1 MSKKIVD
8 EYQDEL
14 KKNINK
20 ALESKK
26 YNAKITPMQQKFID
40 TYCSRYGEWS
50 ATACA
55 IHAGYD
61 RKSAHTRASEL
72 LDWKRHPDI
81 AIEIQGRLAGL
92 REAWDITRDKHLA
105 MLTKIRD
112 EARTKGQYGV
122 VAKCEHLRGLVAG
135 LYIERN
141 LVLKADLSEK
151 EIEDK
156 MRTIFPTKEA
166 FKQSQENLLK
176 DLFPDPDD
184 KEDT

>member
-1 MSKKIVD
+1 
-8 EYQDEL
+8 
-14 KKNINK
+14 
-20 ALESKK
+20 
-26 YNAKITPMQQKFID
+26 
-40 TYCSRYGEWS
+40 
-50 ATACA
+50 
-55 IHAGYD
+55 
-61 RKSAHTRASEL
+61 
-72 LDWKRHPDI
+72 
-81 AIEIQGRLAGL
+81 
-92 REAWDITRDKHLA
+92 

-141 LVLKADLSEK
+141 LVLKADFSEK

-184 KEDT
+184 KEDA